1 MSIPSSVESRGEGTP
16 LGIGR
21 VDFGWLG
28 QAWTLLWARPGV
40 WITAF
45 LLYLLISL
53 ALWLLWAIPSGTLAM
68 LQQTYLSIVYHT
80 PLPLRTQHPY
90 QDFAQ
95 NQVFSFLLAGTNT
108 LFYAGLYRMALR
120 QIRGE
125 RISVA
130 GLFSAFPL
138 ALPLLMVGIAMPVAL
153 ALLEVILVWLL
164 HRTLAP
170 SVAITIVSEIVIFPS
185 LILQALVMFAPLL
198 VVDTGANA
206 AEALLGSVRL
216 LRGQW
221 FMGILFYIVAAF
233 LGGAG
238 ALVCGVGMLVSY
250 PLFLLSIAV
259 GYFALTQP
267 ASNASLE
274 MPAPDPGVWPPPPM
288 RG

>member
-1 MSIPSSVESRGEGTP
+1 MSIPSPVEVRGGETP
-16 LGIGR
+16 LGTGR

-45 LLYLLISL
+45 LLYLLIGIV
-53 ALWLLWAIPSGTLAM
+53 LWLLWAIPSGTLAM
-68 LQQTYLSIVYHT
+68 LQQTYLSIIYHT
-80 PLPLRTQHPY
+80 APPLRTQHPY

-95 NQVFSFLLAGTNT
+95 NQVFSFLLAGVNT
-108 LFYAGLYRMALR
+108 LFYAGFYRMALR
-120 QIRGE
+120 QMRGE

-130 GLFSAFPL
+130 GIFSAFPL
-138 ALPLLMVGIAMPVAL
+138 ALPLLMVGIAMPVVL
-153 ALLEVILVWLL
+153 ALLEAVLAWLL
-164 HRTLAP
+164 HWTLAP
-170 SVAITIVSEIVIFPS
+170 SIVITIVSEIVILPS

-206 AEALLGSVRL
+206 ADALLGSVRL

-221 FMGILFYIVAAF
+221 FLGILFYFVATLVGVA
-233 LGGAG
+233 GG
-238 ALVCGVGMLVSY
+238 LVCGVGMLVSY

-267 ASNASLE
+267 TSNTSFE
-274 MPAPDPGVWPPPPM
+274 MPAPDPGVWPPPPTI
-288 RG
+288 